1 MPPTNAARRRAL
13 ADAAIA
19 LLAGGGVHAVTHR
32 AVDAGAQVPTGTA
45 SNYFRTREA
54 LLVAVVERVVEA
66 HVAGMEAEERPSPAS
81 TGAPVAGRLV
91 DLLTASLLE
100 AATTHRDRYLAI
112 FELRLEALRRPAVAR
127 AMDALVTRSEAFT
140 GAHHRDIALAVPP
153 ERIPL
158 LMTLY
163 GGALFTLVTAPPGA
177 VTQAAAH
184 ALAAGLVTGAL
195 LPVATDSGATSEP

>member
-1 MPPTNAARRRAL
+1 MPATNDTRRRAL

-19 LLAGGGVHAVTHR
+19 LLARGGVHAVTHR
-32 AVDAGAQVPTGTA
+32 AVDAGAQVPAGTA

-66 HVAGMEAEERPSPAS
+66 HVAGMEAERPPAPDAAS
-81 TGAPVAGRLV
+81 APVADRLV
-91 DLLTASLLE
+91 GLLAASLLD

-112 FELRLEALRRPAVAR
+112 FELRLEALRRPAIAE

-153 ERIPL
+153 DRVPL
-158 LMTLY
+158 LLTLY
-163 GGALFTLVTAPPGA
+163 GGALFALVTAPPATVTEGA
-177 VTQAAAH
+177 AR
-184 ALAAGLVTGAL
+184 ALAAGLVSGAL
-195 LPVATDSGATSEP
+195 